1 MKVMVG
7 EFVTESNAN
16 VPTKCILD
24 NYDIGFGS
32 DCINKMRIKEVFE
45 KNEVEL
51 IPSIFANAG
60 PAGVITRPTFDY
72 LESVFLDTVKENIN
86 ELDGIFLMLHGAS
99 EVEEIGSGDHHIL
112 KEIRKI
118 VGPYLPIA
126 VVCDPHGNLCK
137 EYVESIQILRSYRE
151 SPHTDAD
158 ETMVKVAQM
167 LCDLLNNRQNIH
179 SVYRKLPLIL
189 GGEQSVSTDEPVQSI
204 NRYMDEL
211 EKDERIKSASWHV
224 GYIRHDSDVAGCGIV
239 VVPEKESD
247 LLYANQVADEL
258 ARYVWDKRNEFHY
271 TGLTM
276 KPEEALK
283 TALEF
288 EEKPVFITDSGDNV
302 TSGAGGWN
310 TYILRQVLQEK
321 NHDKSFL
328 FATICDPNAFDVL
341 KNKKIGEEV
350 HIQLG
355 YNVDD
360 LSSPVQLDVNVRSK
374 GNLMGFMMHDHH
386 TVFGQTINVK
396 IKDLPI
402 VIMVASTN
410 WAVCEKHQFISAGIN
425 WDEYDIIVVKEGY
438 IFPELKEKG
447 KLSIMSLTQGAT
459 LQDTSQLP
467 FKRIMRPMYP
477 IDEI

>member
-1 MKVMVG
+1 M
-7 EFVTESNAN
+7 T
-16 VPTKCILD
+16 
-24 NYDIGFGS
+24 
-32 DCINKMRIKEVFE
+32 
-45 KNEVEL
+45 
-51 IPSIFANAG
+51 
-60 PAGVITRPTFDY
+60 GVQTC
-72 LESVFLDTVKENIN
+72 
-86 ELDGIFLMLHGAS
+86 A
-99 EVEEIGSGDHHIL
+99 
-112 KEIRKI
+112 
-118 VGPYLPIA
+118 LPI
-126 VVCDPHGNLCK
+126 
-137 EYVESIQILRSYRE
+137 S
-151 SPHTDAD
+151 
-158 ETMVKVAQM
+158 
-167 LCDLLNNRQNIH
+167 
-179 SVYRKLPLIL
+179 
-189 GGEQSVSTDEPVQSI
+189 
-204 NRYMDEL
+204 
-211 EKDERIKSASWHV
+211 
-224 GYIRHDSDVAGCGIV
+224 
-239 VVPEKESD
+239 
-247 LLYANQVADEL
+247 
-258 ARYVWDKRNEFHY
+258 
-271 TGLTM
+271 
-276 KPEEALK
+276 
-283 TALEF
+283 
-288 EEKPVFITDSGDNV
+288 
-302 TSGAGGWN
+302 
-310 TYILRQVLQEK
+310 
-321 NHDKSFL
+321 
-328 FATICDPNAFDVL
+328 FDVL

>member
-189 GGEQSVSTDEPVQSI
+189 GGEQSVSTDEPVRSI
-204 NRYMDEL
+204 NQYLDEL
-211 EKDERIKSASWHV
+211 EKDERILSASWHV
-224 GYIRHDSDVAGCGIV
+224 GYLRHDCPEAGCGIIV
-239 VVPEKESD
+239 IPNDEKD
-247 LLYANQVADEL
+247 KDYASEVADRL
-258 ARYVWDKRNEFHY
+258 ARYVWDKRHEFHY

-276 KPEEALK
+276 QFEDAFNAAIEMEEG
-283 TALEF
+283 
-288 EEKPVFITDSGDNV
+288 PVFLTDSGDNV
-302 TSGAGGWN
+302 TSGAMGVN
-310 TYILRQVLQEK
+310 TMMLRE
-321 NHDKSFL
+321 FL
-328 FATICDPNAFDVL
+328 KKDL
-341 KNKKIGEEV
+341 KNKSVLFAAIQDQKTYNVLSNKNIGDQV
-350 HIQLG
+350 DIQLG
-355 YNVDD
+355 INLDD
-360 LSSPVQLDVNVRSK
+360 LSRPVPLHVTIKHK
-374 GNLMGFMMHDHH
+374 GRQVGTKMFGEIGDFGGCI
-386 TVFGQTINVK
+386 TVSVTDAPIDIIITDSNHPFVEMEEFKAAGVDYYDYAITVVK
-396 IKDLPI
+396 I
-402 VIMVASTN
+402 
-410 WAVCEKHQFISAGIN
+410 
-425 WDEYDIIVVKEGY
+425 GY
-438 IFPELKEKG
+438 AFPELVKNG
-447 KLSIMSLTQGAT
+447 KKAIMVLTDGAT
-459 LQDTSQLP
+459 IQDTTRLP
-467 FKRIMRPMYP
+467 FKLIMRPMYP